1 MDKIHY
7 FHESLQ
13 YSHESSGDPFWI
25 KFYEFHFP
33 GNLGTFALNENGQPQ
48 YLGVDRLVLLPS
60 GKALYVD
67 EKTRSCVYDDIAIE
81 YVSNDIR
88 KTPGWAEKPLMC
100 DYIAYAF
107 FPKQSRKKAYLLPVP
122 QLQSVWKMNK
132 LQWLNTYGSRK
143 AFNNGYKTLFCP
155 VPWDVLRCA
164 LLGGLEFTEKLEDE
178 DIPF

>member
-1 MDKIHY
+1 MDRIHD
-7 FHESLQ
+7 FQESLHR
-13 YSHESSGDPFWI
+13 SHRASDDPFWA

-33 GNLGTFALNENGQPQ
+33 NNLGIFALNENGQPQ

-67 EKTRSCVYDDIAIE
+67 EKTRFCVYEDIAIE
-81 YVSNDIR
+81 YVSSDIR
-88 KTPGWAEKPLMC
+88 QTPGWAEKPLMC

-107 FPKQSRKKAYLLPVP
+107 FPERSQKKAYLLPVP

-132 LQWLNTYGSRK
+132 RQWLNTYGTRN
-143 AFNNGYKTLFCP
+143 ARNNGYKTLFCP
-155 VPWDVLRCA
+155 VPWNVLRCA
-164 LLGGLEFTEKLEDE
+164 LLGGLEFIEEE